1 MAWAM
6 LIGGL
11 SLNLIG
17 ALWIL
22 QGLNVLGGSFM
33 SGQSLWAVIGLI
45 AMVSGLVLQVISL
58 RRRAEE
64 R

>member
-1 MAWAM
+1 MAWGM

-11 SLNLIG
+11 SLNLVG

-33 SGQSLWAVIGLI
+33 SGQSVWAVVGLV
-45 AMVSGLVLQVISL
+45 AMVSGLVLQVVGL
-58 RRRAEE
+58 RRRSEE